1 MRCISCAEFSHLYW
15 TLGKKHRRLPSP
27 RATASVSKR
36 SPPHF
41 LRVCSGLPDW
51 RGSRNAPLR
60 GGEQTTEEESRYSTE
75 IEPGG
80 RAIRRSRQVIAAP
93 KPNFF
98 TAKVNPVCLK
108 FNQRRKIRLWPAGLH
123 SVDIA
128 LF

>member
-41 LRVCSGLPDW
+41 LRVCSGLPDG

-80 RAIRRSRQVIAAP
+80 PRYPEV
-93 KPNFF
+93 
-98 TAKVNPVCLK
+98 
-108 FNQRRKIRLWPAGLH
+108 PAGH
-123 SVDIA
+123 CGA
-128 LF
+128 EAEFFHGKG